1 MKLLFIKLEFNK
13 NDCDNFQDMW
23 KMREQYFE
31 SYLGVPY
38 IKFGRYMQI
47 VWRSFWDLLSFK
59 K

>member
-47 VWRSFWDLLSFK
+47 VWR
-59 K
+59 